1 MRVVNV
7 WLNEDGFM
15 GPYVEN
21 IRGVNE
27 VDELDLLD
35 ALSKNLAYR
44 PDGGPGVHDDWR
56 AQLPARL
63 SKVLVV
69 FHTPLSQ

>member
-15 GPYVEN
+15 GPYVED
-21 IRGVNE
+21 IKGVNE
-27 VDELDLLD
+27 VDEFYLLD

-56 AQLPARL
+56 ALLPTRL
-63 SKVLVV
+63 SKVRVV
-69 FHTPLSQ
+69 FHTPVEQ